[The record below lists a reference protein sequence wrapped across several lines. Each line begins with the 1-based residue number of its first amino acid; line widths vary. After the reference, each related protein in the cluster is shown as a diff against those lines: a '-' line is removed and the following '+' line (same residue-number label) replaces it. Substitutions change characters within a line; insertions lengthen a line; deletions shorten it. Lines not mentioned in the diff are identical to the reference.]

1 MTPLFRRS
9 SRRHSARESLSRDTA
24 AVPEAAALPAGDRDP
39 AEPGQDTPVASSPA
53 PAPAESAASAEA
65 AGHSATPAQ
74 QAPQAGASGVAP
86 HGASETAAV
95 QHGTESDSSGA
106 EAEDHPAPLPAPQ
119 REELVSR
126 AYAAW
131 QEELAAR
138 AERAAENLAARVC
151 IDLTHPHPTGGAQF
165 SSGAP
170 TRLTSLIRE
179 ERSQQEALATW
190 RTLRDQVARA
200 AEEYGYAPIQLASG
214 NLTWTELPPRRPS
227 DELEPGY
234 EDTGELKLD
243 PEAMRAYA
251 EEAAVHAAAG
261 GSGSNGAE
269 AALGEGS
276 AGFEES
282 LEQPATQAA
291 SEAAG
296 QSTAQAATQNSEE
309 TRQVREVSVPIVYR
323 LLQVEDVGTDAL
335 IQTTPALS
343 VNPDI
348 VSALRQ
354 HGAPVREL
362 AQLTRVE
369 RATEDEL
376 ITRVRRLSHLYL
388 PGASYRPQVLLGMFA
403 DPAARAIT
411 DAKLLRPVM
420 IRSGVLAAIA
430 GDRGTHQLTS
440 APLPPAEKRDRAP
453 EGERGVGDLDVA
465 ELAAVEAVATGR
477 DVVIDTPPGS
487 ADVTT
492 LVAIA
497 ADAAA
502 SSRSVLYIP
511 GTRARRA
518 AVTARAAEL
527 GVGELL
533 IDLSD
538 INGAALR
545 LRQGLRQKFPQIDE
559 ERTLAVRRDLKAAR
573 RSLRGYVNA
582 LHAVDPVW
590 NTSVYD
596 VLEHL
601 AELAAQPQGPATKV
615 RLDATAAARVRE
627 DREAVLERLAEASR
641 AGAFS
646 GGGNSE
652 WLRAQV
658 RTEDDAARAFST
670 VTRMATET
678 LPLVMEQSQ
687 RVAGETGLARPKT
700 LAQWMEQIKML
711 EGIADTLEVFKPAV
725 YERSVADMVIATASD
740 EWRAE
745 HGESMKRAQRR
756 ALTKQARDFVR
767 PGIRVA
773 DMHAAL
779 SEVARQRDIWRR
791 YSAES
796 DWPTLPEGMTMIRA
810 TAAEVDGQVRELEE
824 FLPHR
829 AGLRREPIENV
840 LALVRTL
847 VSQRRVLDSQPR
859 RIDLLHDLEDSGLG
873 DFARDMARREVSG
886 EAVAAELDL
895 AYTNSVFEQL
905 IARNTV
911 LAQAGPQQL
920 AMLVHTVRDLDRE
933 HVESLPG
940 PVLRAA
946 ITHMQSVARKQR
958 EETVAVDRYLA
969 RAGVSALADVAA
981 SATALVQAARPVWVV
996 PPALVP
1002 ELIPTLPWADVVILD
1017 GIEDIPLAAVVAL
1030 MARGSQLVVLG
1041 DVARAGA
1048 DSALAA
1054 LADALP
1060 VCELPTFRAHHDDLA
1075 LACLRTLGYDDAD
1088 RAAPAGRVRR
1098 ADRLQV
1104 VDGRGVPSPNTGMV
1118 EAPSAEVDA
1127 VVDAVVDH
1135 LLTRPEESLAV
1146 ITISR
1151 LHAVHVRAAVERT
1164 IANSPALAEA
1174 GESAS
1179 SLVPVVDITGASGLR
1194 RDRVIFS
1201 VGFGKTVHGRVL
1213 HTFGPLTEAEG
1224 ARYLSEALLVP
1235 SRYMSVISS
1244 LGPGDIGVDDLSGAA
1259 PRLLA
1264 TLLETAAREELLI
1277 GADEDVAK
1285 ASPLLFDL
1293 AARLRG
1299 RGLFTALYYGYDAG
1313 LRIPLVVAEHEGDW
1327 RVAVLTDDAD
1337 YVAEPSLRRRDRYRV
1352 EMLEDLGWKVV
1363 QTFSSSIFLDPE
1375 SEADRIEALVRV
1387 VRRDEAAARHRAED
1401 TPAFGADVADA
1412 VDEADVAA
1420 AGAAGDAGASG
1431 ASGAAGVPG
1440 AGMPGVADAESTEGA
1455 EAQQGEAGADNTS
1468 STHTPAPGNAAGSAQ
1483 AGTSAPDP
1491 EASRRARG
1499 KKPAVRPGLPL
1510 AAYSDDQLDDMVA
1523 WIASDGVARSSEQLV
1538 EELRSELDIRR
1549 RGPQADAVLGN
1560 VVRRSGLAQADAV
1573 LGNVVRRSGLAQD

>member
-39 AEPGQDTPVASSPA
+39 AEPGQDTPVVSSPA

-65 AGHSATPAQ
+65 AGNSATPAQ
-74 QAPQAGASGVAP
+74 QAPQAGASGVAA

-106 EAEDHPAPLPAPQ
+106 EAEEHPAPLPAPQ
-119 REELVSR
+119 REDLVSR

-138 AERAAENLAARVC
+138 AERAAENVAARVC

-243 PEAMRAYA
+243 PEAMRACA
-251 EEAAVHAAAG
+251 EK
-261 GSGSNGAE
+261 
-269 AALGEGS
+269 
-276 AGFEES
+276 
-282 LEQPATQAA
+282 
-291 SEAAG
+291 AAG
-296 QSTAQAATQNSEE
+296 QSTAQTSPADNTAAQAAAPNSEE

-411 DAKLLRPVM
+411 DAELLRPVM

-518 AVTARAAEL
+518 AVTARAGEL

-533 IDLSD
+533 IDLSG

-1017 GIEDIPLAAVVAL
+1017 GIEDVPLAAVVAL

-1041 DVARAGA
+1041 EVARAGA

-1174 GESAS
+1174 GESAA

-1375 SEADRIEALVRV
+1375 AEADRIEALVRV

-1401 TPAFGADVADA
+1401 TPAFGADVADVA
-1412 VDEADVAA
+1412 DEADVAA
-1420 AGAAGDAGASG
+1420 AGAGSDAGASG
-1431 ASGAAGVPG
+1431 APG

-1455 EAQQGEAGADNTS
+1455 EAQQGEAGADNS
-1468 STHTPAPGNAAGSAQ
+1468 SGTHTPAPGNAAGSAQ

-1491 EASRRARG
+1491 EVSRRARG

-1560 VVRRSGLAQADAV
+1560 VVRRSGLAQD
-1573 LGNVVRRSGLAQD
+1573 

>member
-24 AVPEAAALPAGDRDP
+24 AVPEASAVPAGDRDP
-39 AEPGQDTPVASSPA
+39 AESGQDTPVASSPA
-53 PAPAESAASAEA
+53 PAPAASAASAEA

-74 QAPQAGASGVAP
+74 QAPQAGASGVAA
-86 HGASETAAV
+86 HGSPETAAA
-95 QHGTESDSSGA
+95 QHGTESDSSTAAA
-106 EAEDHPAPLPAPQ
+106 EEHPAPLPAPQ

-138 AERAAENLAARVC
+138 AERAAENVAARVC

-243 PEAMRAYA
+243 PEAMRACA
-251 EEAAVHAAAG
+251 EEAAGHAVGEAAH
-261 GSGSNGAE
+261 GAE
-269 AALGEGS
+269 AALGEDT

-282 LEQPATQAA
+282 LEQPAAQAA
-291 SEAAG
+291 SEATGQPGAAG
-296 QSTAQAATQNSEE
+296 ETTAQTAAPTSEE

-403 DPAARAIT
+403 DPAARAIA
-411 DAKLLRPVM
+411 DAELLRPVM

-518 AVTARAAEL
+518 AVTVRAAEL

-1017 GIEDIPLAAVVAL
+1017 GIEDVPLAAVVAL

-1135 LLTRPEESLAV
+1135 LLTRSEESLAV

-1375 SEADRIEALVRV
+1375 AEADRIEALVRV

-1401 TPAFGADVADA
+1401 TPAFGADVA
-1412 VDEADVAA
+1412 EADVAGADAASEAGASGAAEVSGATGVPGAGTSGA
-1420 AGAAGDAGASG
+1420 AGAAGAAGAESAEASPGDGG
-1431 ASGAAGVPG
+1431 ADGQHSA
-1440 AGMPGVADAESTEGA
+1440 PGVD
-1455 EAQQGEAGADNTS
+1455 TS
-1468 STHTPAPGNAAGSAQ
+1468 SGTHTPASGSAAGSAQ

-1523 WIASDGVARSSEQLV
+1523 WIASDGVARTSEQLV

-1560 VVRRSGLAQADAV
+1560 VVRRSGLAQD
-1573 LGNVVRRSGLAQD
+1573 

>member
-24 AVPEAAALPAGDRDP
+24 AVPEAAAVPAGDRDP

-53 PAPAESAASAEA
+53 PAPAASAASAEA
-65 AGHSATPAQ
+65 AGNSATPAQ
-74 QAPQAGASGVAP
+74 QAPQAGASGVAA
-86 HGASETAAV
+86 HGAPETAAA
-95 QHGTESDSSGA
+95 QHGTESDSSTA
-106 EAEDHPAPLPAPQ
+106 EAAEEHPAPLPAPQ

-138 AERAAENLAARVC
+138 AERAAENVAARVC

-243 PEAMRAYA
+243 PEAMRACA
-251 EEAAVHAAAG
+251 EEAAAHGAAG
-261 GSGSNGAE
+261 GSGANGAG
-269 AALGEGS
+269 AALGEDS
-276 AGFEES
+276 VGFEES
-282 LEQPATQAA
+282 LEQPAAP
-291 SEAAG
+291 
-296 QSTAQAATQNSEE
+296 NSEE

-411 DAKLLRPVM
+411 DAELLRPVM

-1017 GIEDIPLAAVVAL
+1017 GIEDVPLAAVVAL

-1352 EMLEDLGWKVV
+1352 EMLEDLGWKVI

-1375 SEADRIEALVRV
+1375 AEADRIEALVRV

-1401 TPAFGADVADA
+1401 TPAFGADIADA
-1412 VDEADVAA
+1412 VDVADEAGETGTSGATGAAGDADARDAGMPGA
-1420 AGAAGDAGASG
+1420 AGAAG
-1431 ASGAAGVPG
+1431 
-1440 AGMPGVADAESTEGA
+1440 AESTEASPGDGGA
-1455 EAQQGEAGADNTS
+1455 DGLHSAPGADNTS
-1468 STHTPAPGNAAGSAQ
+1468 GTHTPAPGNAAGSAQ
-1483 AGTSAPDP
+1483 AGTSASDP

-1523 WIASDGVARSSEQLV
+1523 WIASDGVARTSEQLV

-1560 VVRRSGLAQADAV
+1560 VVRRSGLAQD
-1573 LGNVVRRSGLAQD
+1573 

>member
-1 MTPLFRRS
+1 
-9 SRRHSARESLSRDTA
+9 A

-39 AEPGQDTPVASSPA
+39 AEPGQDTPVVSSPA

-65 AGHSATPAQ
+65 AGNSATPAQ
-74 QAPQAGASGVAP
+74 QAPQAGASGVAA

-106 EAEDHPAPLPAPQ
+106 EAEEHPAPLPAPQ
-119 REELVSR
+119 REDLVSR

-138 AERAAENLAARVC
+138 AERAAENVAARVC

-243 PEAMRAYA
+243 PEAMRACA
-251 EEAAVHAAAG
+251 EK
-261 GSGSNGAE
+261 
-269 AALGEGS
+269 
-276 AGFEES
+276 
-282 LEQPATQAA
+282 
-291 SEAAG
+291 AAG
-296 QSTAQAATQNSEE
+296 QSTAQTSPADNTAAQAAAPNSEE

-411 DAKLLRPVM
+411 DAELLRPVM

-518 AVTARAAEL
+518 AVTARAGEL

-1017 GIEDIPLAAVVAL
+1017 GIEDVPLAAVVAL

-1041 DVARAGA
+1041 EVARAGA

-1174 GESAS
+1174 GESAA

-1375 SEADRIEALVRV
+1375 AEADRIEALVRV

-1401 TPAFGADVADA
+1401 TPAFGADVADVA
-1412 VDEADVAA
+1412 DEADVAA
-1420 AGAAGDAGASG
+1420 AGAGSDAGASG
-1431 ASGAAGVPG
+1431 APG

-1455 EAQQGEAGADNTS
+1455 EAQQGEAGADNS
-1468 STHTPAPGNAAGSAQ
+1468 SGTHTPAPGNAAGSAQ

-1491 EASRRARG
+1491 EVSRRARG

-1560 VVRRSGLAQADAV
+1560 VVRRSGLAQD
-1573 LGNVVRRSGLAQD
+1573 

>member
-39 AEPGQDTPVASSPA
+39 AEPGQDTPVVSSPA

-65 AGHSATPAQ
+65 AGNSATPAQ
-74 QAPQAGASGVAP
+74 QAPQAGASGVAA
-86 HGASETAAV
+86 HGALETAAV

-106 EAEDHPAPLPAPQ
+106 EAEEHPAPLPAPQ
-119 REELVSR
+119 REDLVSR

-138 AERAAENLAARVC
+138 AERAAENVAARVC

-243 PEAMRAYA
+243 PEAMRACA
-251 EEAAVHAAAG
+251 EK
-261 GSGSNGAE
+261 
-269 AALGEGS
+269 
-276 AGFEES
+276 
-282 LEQPATQAA
+282 
-291 SEAAG
+291 AAG
-296 QSTAQAATQNSEE
+296 QSTAQTSPADNTAAQAAAPNSEE

-411 DAKLLRPVM
+411 DAELLRPVM

-518 AVTARAAEL
+518 AVTARAGEL

-559 ERTLAVRRDLKAAR
+559 ERTRAVRRDLKAAR

-1017 GIEDIPLAAVVAL
+1017 GIEDVPLAAVVAL

-1041 DVARAGA
+1041 EVARAGA

-1174 GESAS
+1174 GESAA

-1375 SEADRIEALVRV
+1375 AEADRIEALVRV

-1401 TPAFGADVADA
+1401 TPAFGADVADVA
-1412 VDEADVAA
+1412 DEADVAA
-1420 AGAAGDAGASG
+1420 AGAGSDAGASG
-1431 ASGAAGVPG
+1431 APG

-1455 EAQQGEAGADNTS
+1455 EAQQGEAGADNS
-1468 STHTPAPGNAAGSAQ
+1468 SGTHTPAPGNAAGSAQ

-1491 EASRRARG
+1491 EVSRRARG

-1560 VVRRSGLAQADAV
+1560 VVRRSGLAQD
-1573 LGNVVRRSGLAQD
+1573 

>member
-1 MTPLFRRS
+1 M
-9 SRRHSARESLSRDTA
+9 SAPA
-24 AVPEAAALPAGDRDP
+24 AAPAVPAAG
-39 AEPGQDTPVASSPA
+39 
-53 PAPAESAASAEA
+53 AEA
-65 AGHSATPAQ
+65 AGNSATPAE
-74 QAPQAGASGVAP
+74 QARQTGAAGVVP
-86 HGASETAAV
+86 HGASETAAA
-95 QHGTESDSSGA
+95 QHGTESDSHARDA
-106 EAEDHPAPLPAPQ
+106 EENPTPLPAPQ

-126 AYAAW
+126 AYAGW
-131 QEELAAR
+131 QEELRAR
-138 AERAAENLAARVC
+138 AERAAENAAARVC

-190 RTLRDQVARA
+190 RTLREQVARA

-243 PEAMRAYA
+243 PEAMRACA
-251 EEAAVHAAAG
+251 EEAAQAAEG
-261 GSGSNGAE
+261 TQVE
-269 AALGEGS
+269 AQ
-276 AGFEES
+276 AGFAES
-282 LEQPATQAA
+282 LEQPAAQSSPAEVNVAGAHPAGAGPVPAA
-291 SEAAG
+291 
-296 QSTAQAATQNSEE
+296 QSGEE
-309 TRQVREVSVPIVYR
+309 SRQVREVSVPIVYR
-323 LLQVEDVGTDAL
+323 LLRVEDVGTDAL

-411 DAKLLRPVM
+411 DAELLRPVM

-511 GTRARRA
+511 GSRARRA
-518 AVTARAAEL
+518 AVTARAGEL

-538 INGAALR
+538 INDAALR

-582 LHAVDPVW
+582 LHAIDPVW
-590 NTSVYD
+590 NTSVYN

-601 AELAAQPQGPATKV
+601 AELAAQPKGPATKV

-627 DREAVLERLAEASR
+627 EREAVLERLAEASR
-641 AGAFS
+641 AGAFT

-652 WLRAQV
+652 WLRALV

-711 EGIADTLEVFKPAV
+711 EGISDTLEVFKPAI

-840 LALVRTL
+840 LAFARAL

-886 EAVAAELDL
+886 DAVAAELDL

-920 AMLVHTVRDLDRE
+920 ALLVHTVRDLDRE

-946 ITHMQSVARKQR
+946 ITHMQEVARKQR

-969 RAGVSALADVAA
+969 RAGVSALADVTA

-1017 GIEDIPLAAVVAL
+1017 GIEDVSLAAVVAL
-1030 MARGSQLVVLG
+1030 MARGSQLVVFG

-1048 DSALAA
+1048 ESALAA

-1088 RAAPAGRVRR
+1088 RAAPAGRARR
-1098 ADRLQV
+1098 ANRLHV

-1174 GESAS
+1174 GESAA

-1213 HTFGPLTEAEG
+1213 HTFGPLTEPDG

-1264 TLLETAAREELLI
+1264 TLLETAARQELLI

-1375 SEADRIEALVRV
+1375 AEADRIEALVRV

-1401 TPAFGADVADA
+1401 TPVFGADVADEAYSARAGAADAPGVTDA
-1412 VDEADVAA
+1412 VDEAGP
-1420 AGAAGDAGASG
+1420 AGAGKPGDT
-1431 ASGAAGVPG
+1431 GV
-1440 AGMPGVADAESTEGA
+1440 EG
-1455 EAQQGEAGADNTS
+1455 QQGEPGAVRS
-1468 STHTPAPGNAAGSAQ
+1468 HVPAGSSGQEANP
-1483 AGTSAPDP
+1483 AAVSDP

-1510 AAYSDDQLDDMVA
+1510 AAYSDDQLDDVVA
-1523 WIASDGVARSSEQLV
+1523 WIASDGVARTSEQLV

-1560 VVRRSGLAQADAV
+1560 VVRRSGLAQD
-1573 LGNVVRRSGLAQD
+1573 

>member
-39 AEPGQDTPVASSPA
+39 AEPGQDTPVVSSPA

-65 AGHSATPAQ
+65 AGNSATPAQ
-74 QAPQAGASGVAP
+74 QAPQAGASGVAA

-106 EAEDHPAPLPAPQ
+106 EAEEHPAPLPAPQ
-119 REELVSR
+119 REDLVSR

-138 AERAAENLAARVC
+138 AERAAENVAARVC

-243 PEAMRAYA
+243 PEAMRACA
-251 EEAAVHAAAG
+251 EK
-261 GSGSNGAE
+261 
-269 AALGEGS
+269 
-276 AGFEES
+276 
-282 LEQPATQAA
+282 
-291 SEAAG
+291 AAG
-296 QSTAQAATQNSEE
+296 QSTAQTSPADNTAAQAAAPNSEE

-411 DAKLLRPVM
+411 DAELLRPVM

-518 AVTARAAEL
+518 AVTARAGEL

-1017 GIEDIPLAAVVAL
+1017 GIEDVPLAAVVAL

-1041 DVARAGA
+1041 EVARAGA

-1174 GESAS
+1174 GESAA

-1375 SEADRIEALVRV
+1375 AEADRIEALVRV

-1401 TPAFGADVADA
+1401 TPAFGADVADVA
-1412 VDEADVAA
+1412 DEADVAA
-1420 AGAAGDAGASG
+1420 AGAGSDAGASG
-1431 ASGAAGVPG
+1431 APG

-1455 EAQQGEAGADNTS
+1455 EAQQGEAGADNS
-1468 STHTPAPGNAAGSAQ
+1468 SGTHTPAPGNAAGSAQ

-1491 EASRRARG
+1491 EVSRRARG

-1560 VVRRSGLAQADAV
+1560 VVRRSGLAQD
-1573 LGNVVRRSGLAQD
+1573 